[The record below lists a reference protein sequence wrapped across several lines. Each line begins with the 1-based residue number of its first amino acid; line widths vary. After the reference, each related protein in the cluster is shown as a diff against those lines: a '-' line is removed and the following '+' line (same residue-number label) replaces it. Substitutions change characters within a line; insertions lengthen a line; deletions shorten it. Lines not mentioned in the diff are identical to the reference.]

1 MSIRIIENLC
11 KEVNYPI
18 IEKLHLELDT
28 PMKIIVKKG
37 GKQRFKMKI
46 TAILLLIVFS
56 YNYVYAQVE
65 RNLYQLNSMQNLLTK
80 DVKAILDKNL
90 NGKKVAFLGESNHH
104 YGSDLL
110 AKTEFVKYL
119 VLEKG
124 FKDIVFESDF
134 FGLYFDH
141 NKRNLYPFW
150 SNSAQCEELFKFLK
164 EHNVTIWGFDNQLNS
179 PYTSSAFSIK
189 LNNFLIENSI
199 NVDKRFID
207 LTEAFFKNKDRS
219 NSNKIIGKLNLEYLT
234 SEIDTLLKNEIISR
248 NKLWF
253 QFLESYKSYIL
264 INSTAKTNEK
274 GIPIRDKQMAKN
286 LNFIINSMPEKKF
299 IVWLHNAHMIKD
311 NYGTKPG
318 QTMGFQFEKS
328 NPNISYRIVFSSIYM
343 PFIKPKR
350 IKKYSNDEDNL
361 LNLLPTTK
369 NNYFI
374 DSREII
380 NESPKYQEKEYE
392 GMFVVDD
399 KNYKTNWFKHY
410 DALVFISKGEF
421 VNIKK

>member
-1 MSIRIIENLC
+1 MSIRIIKNHR
-11 KEVNYPI
+11 KEVKYPI
-18 IEKLHLELDT
+18 TKKLHLELE
-28 PMKIIVKKG
+28 KLIKVKVKQG
-37 GKQRFKMKI
+37 GKGRSKMKI
-46 TAILLLIVFS
+46 TAILLLMVFS
-56 YNYVYAQVE
+56 YNFVFAQVE
-65 RNLYQLNSMQNLLTK
+65 KNIYQLNPMQNLLTK
-80 DVKAILDKNL
+80 DVKAVLDQNL
-90 NGKKVAFLGESNHH
+90 NGKKVVFLGESNHH

-124 FKDIVFESDF
+124 YKDIIFESDF

-141 NKRNLYPFW
+141 NKKNLYPFW
-150 SNSAQCEELFKFLK
+150 SNSVQCEELFKFLK

-179 PYTSSAFSIK
+179 PYTSSDFSIK
-189 LNNFLIENSI
+189 LNNFLSKNAID
-199 NVDKRFID
+199 VDKRFIKQ
-207 LTEAFFKNKDRS
+207 TEAFFKNNDRS
-219 NSNKIIGKLNLEYLT
+219 NSNKIIGKSNLEYLT
-234 SEIDTLLKNEIISR
+234 SEINTLLQNEIIGR
-248 NKLWF
+248 NKLWVR
-253 QFLESYKSYIL
+253 FLESYKSYIL
-264 INSTAKTNEK
+264 ITSTANTSEK
-274 GIPIRDKQMAKN
+274 GTPIRDKQMEKN
-286 LNFIINSMPEKKF
+286 LDFIINSKPEKKF

-311 NYGTKPG
+311 NYGTKHG

-328 NPNISYRIVFSSIYM
+328 NPNISYHIAFSSIYM
-343 PFIKPKR
+343 PYSNPKR

-374 DSREII
+374 DSRGII

-410 DALVFISKGEF
+410 DALVFISKGEY
-421 VNIKK
+421 VKVIK